1 MKVLVT
7 GGAGFIGSHLVDVLM
22 QCGYKVVVFDNLSSG
37 KIENVER
44 WLKDEN
50 FRFVRGDL
58 CWREEIRKAVV
69 GCDVIFHFAANPDVR
84 AAATAHFGDVIGTFN
99 LLESLRDISISK
111 FIFASSSTVY
121 GEAERIPTPEDYA
134 PLLPISMYGAS
145 KLACE
150 ALVSSYAHSLGFKAI
165 ILRLTN
171 VGPRSSHGVI
181 YDFIM
186 KLRRN
191 PKELEILDD
200 GSQMKSYLYID
211 DCIDAIMLITEKF
224 NGDIEVFNVGS
235 EDQVNVGRIAEIVVE
250 VLNLKD
256 VKFKFTGGVNGGRG
270 WKGDVKVML
279 LNASRLTSLGWKP
292 NIIAKHNSEAA
303 VRKAAEHLA
312 REITELG
319 MISVIILSKNNGDTL
334 DRCLESIIESDRK

>member
-1 MKVLVT
+1 MRVLIT

-44 WLKDEN
+44 WLKNEN
-50 FRFVRGDL
+50 FRFVMGDL
-58 CWREEIRKAVV
+58 HEKDNIRKAVA
-69 GCDVIFHFAANPDVR
+69 GCNVIFHFAANPDVR
-84 AAATAHFGDVIGTFN
+84 AAAAAHFGDVIGTFN
-99 LLESLRDISISK
+99 LLESLRGIGVSK
-111 FIFASSSTVY
+111 FVFVSSSTVY
-121 GEAERIPTPEDYA
+121 GEAENIPTSEGYA

-150 ALVSSYAHSLGFKAI
+150 ALVSSYAHTLGFKAA
-165 ILRLTN
+165 ILRLAN
-171 VGPRSSHGVI
+171 IVGPRSSHGVI
-181 YDFIM
+181 HDFII

-191 PKELEILDD
+191 PKELEILGD
-200 GSQMKSYLYID
+200 GSQTKSYLYID

-224 NGDIEVFNVGS
+224 NGDVEVFNVGS
-235 EDQVNVGRIAEIVVE
+235 EDQVNVRRIAETVVE

-279 LNASRLTSLGWKP
+279 LDVSKLKSLGWKP
-292 NIIAKHNSEAA
+292 IYNSEAA
-303 VRKAAEHLA
+303 VRKTAEHLA
-312 REITELG
+312 KEITE
-319 MISVIILSKNNGDTL
+319 
-334 DRCLESIIESDRK
+334 

>member
-1 MKVLVT
+1 MVGSKIMSALVT
-7 GGAGFIGSHLVDVLM
+7 GGAGFIGSHLVDALM
-22 QCGYKVVVFDNLSSG
+22 QRGYKVVVFDNLSSG

-58 CWREEIRKAVV
+58 RQKEKIRKAVA
-69 GCDVIFHFAANPDVR
+69 GCDMIFHFAANPDVR
-84 AAATAHFGDVIGTFN
+84 AAATAHFSDVIGTFN
-99 LLESLRDISISK
+99 LLESLRNVDVSK
-111 FIFASSSTVY
+111 FVFASSSTVY
-121 GEAERIPTPEDYA
+121 GEAENIPTSEDYA

-150 ALVSSYAHSLGFKAI
+150 ALVSSYAHSLGFKAV
-165 ILRLTN
+165 ILRLAN
-171 VGPRSSHGVI
+171 VVGPRSSHGVLH
-181 YDFIM
+181 DFIM

-191 PKELEILDD
+191 PKELEILGD
-200 GSQMKSYLYID
+200 GSQTKSYLYID

-224 NGDIEVFNVGS
+224 NGDVEVFNVGS
-235 EDQVNVGRIAEIVVE
+235 EDQVNVRRIAEIVVE

-256 VKFKFTGGVNGGRG
+256 VKFKFTGGVDGGRG

-279 LNASRLTSLGWKP
+279 LDVSKLKSLGWKP
-292 NIIAKHNSEAA
+292 KHNSEAA

-312 REITELG
+312 KEITE
-319 MISVIILSKNNGDTL
+319 
-334 DRCLESIIESDRK
+334 

>member
-1 MKVLVT
+1 MRVLIT

-50 FRFVRGDL
+50 FRFVMGDL
-58 CWREEIRKAVV
+58 RQKEEIRKVV
-69 GCDVIFHFAANPDVR
+69 AGCDVIFHFAANPDVR
-84 AAATAHFGDVIGTFN
+84 AAAAAHFGDVIGTFN
-99 LLESLRDISISK
+99 LLESLRDVGVSK
-111 FIFASSSTVY
+111 FVFASSSTVY
-121 GEAERIPTPEDYA
+121 GEAENIPTSEDYA

-150 ALVSSYAHSLGFKAI
+150 ALVSSYTYSLGFKAA
-165 ILRLTN
+165 ILRLAN
-171 VGPRSSHGVI
+171 IVGPRSSHGVI
-181 YDFIM
+181 RDFIM

-191 PKELEILDD
+191 SKELEILGD
-200 GSQMKSYLYID
+200 GSQTKSYLYID

-224 NGDIEVFNVGS
+224 NGDVEVFNVGS
-235 EDQVNVGRIAEIVVE
+235 EDQVNVRRIAEIVVE
-250 VLNLKD
+250 VLNLKN

-279 LNASRLTSLGWKP
+279 LDVSKLKSLGWKP
-292 NIIAKHNSEAA
+292 KYNSEAA

-312 REITELG
+312 KEI
-319 MISVIILSKNNGDTL
+319 IK
-334 DRCLESIIESDRK
+334 

>member
-1 MKVLVT
+1 MSVLVT

-22 QCGYKVVVFDNLSSG
+22 QCGYEVVVFDNLSSG

-58 CWREEIRKAVV
+58 RQKEKIRKAVA
-69 GCDVIFHFAANPDVR
+69 GCDMIFHFAANPDVR
-84 AAATAHFGDVIGTFN
+84 AAAAAHFSDVIGTFN
-99 LLESLRDISISK
+99 LLESLRDVGVSK
-111 FIFASSSTVY
+111 FVFASSSTVY
-121 GEAERIPTPEDYA
+121 GEAERIPTSEDYA

-150 ALVSSYAHSLGFKAI
+150 ALVSSYAHSLGFKAA
-165 ILRLTN
+165 ILRLAN
-171 VGPRSSHGVI
+171 IVGPRSSHGVI
-181 YDFIM
+181 HDFIM

-191 PKELEILDD
+191 PKELEILGD
-200 GSQMKSYLYID
+200 GSQTKSYLYID

-224 NGDIEVFNVGS
+224 NGDVEVFNVGS
-235 EDQVNVGRIAEIVVE
+235 EDQVNVRRIAEIVVE

-279 LNASRLTSLGWKP
+279 LDVSKLKSLGWKP
-292 NIIAKHNSEAA
+292 KYNSEAA

-312 REITELG
+312 KEITE
-319 MISVIILSKNNGDTL
+319 
-334 DRCLESIIESDRK
+334 

>member
-37 KIENVER
+37 KIRNVER
-44 WLKDEN
+44 WLKNEN

-58 CWREEIRKAVV
+58 RQKDNIRKAVA

-84 AAATAHFGDVIGTFN
+84 AAAVAHFGEVIGTFN
-99 LLESLRDISISK
+99 LLESLRDVGVSK
-111 FIFASSSTVY
+111 FVFASSSTVY
-121 GEAERIPTPEDYA
+121 GEAENIPTSEDYA
-134 PLLPISMYGAS
+134 PLLPISIYGAS

-150 ALVSSYAHSLGFKAI
+150 ALVSSYAHTLGFKAV
-165 ILRLTN
+165 ILRLAN
-171 VGPRSSHGVI
+171 IVGPRSSHGVI

-191 PKELEILDD
+191 PKELEILGD
-200 GSQMKSYLYID
+200 GSQTKSYLYID

-224 NGDIEVFNVGS
+224 NGDVEVFNVGS
-235 EDQVNVGRIAEIVVE
+235 EDQVNVGRIAEVVVE

-256 VKFKFTGGVNGGRG
+256 VKFKFTGGVDGGRG

-279 LNASRLTSLGWKP
+279 LDVSKLKSLGWKP
-292 NIIAKHNSEAA
+292 KYNSEAA

-312 REITELG
+312 REIVE
-319 MISVIILSKNNGDTL
+319 
-334 DRCLESIIESDRK
+334 